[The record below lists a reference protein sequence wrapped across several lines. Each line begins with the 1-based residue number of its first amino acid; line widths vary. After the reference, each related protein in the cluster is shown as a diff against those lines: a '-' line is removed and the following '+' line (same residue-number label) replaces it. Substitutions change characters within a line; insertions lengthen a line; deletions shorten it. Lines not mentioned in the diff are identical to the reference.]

1 MRKMNK
7 PTESEIMNLTRKNH
21 GCFNDSRFQTIT
33 IKKKRYNMKAV
44 REVLEQLKI
53 KGKLKKKI
61 IGSKS
66 MKIITYYIPSM
77 RKEAEEYYP
86 GYFHW

>member
-7 PTESEIMNLTRKNH
+7 PTESEVMNLTRKNH
-21 GCFNDSRFQTIT
+21 GCFNDSGFKTIT

-44 REVLEQLKI
+44 REVLEQLRI
-53 KGKLKKKI
+53 KGKLKRKSVGGKFTKI
-61 IGSKS
+61 T
-66 MKIITYYIPSM
+66 TYYIPSM

-86 GYFHW
+86 GYFRW